1 MEASPII
8 SAWHLCHDVIDDTMG
23 HSLGYRGDLTVK
35 IFLLSSN
42 FLSTKNGGLV
52 DLCDILIWKRE
63 LWAYESTL
71 LSLLH
76 HYSLGECTNTAVY
89 YKTRLK
95 R

>member
-1 MEASPII
+1 MEASAMI
-8 SAWHLCHDVIDDTMG
+8 SAWHLCHNVIVDMMG
-23 HSLGYRGDLTVK
+23 HSLRHQSDLTVK
-35 IFLLSSN
+35 IFPLSSN